1 MSINRVDMPDAAPF
15 WINAIGVRG
24 VLALSPRSIV
34 SVLVQHRSDGGV
46 LGSSARWRWEYA
58 PGSEL
63 FLVYTE
69 GRETPHPIEP
79 VRNRSLVVKVTRLF
93 RF

>member
-1 MSINRVDMPDAAPF
+1 MADTVRRVLP
-15 WINAIGVRG
+15 
-24 VLALSPRSIV
+24 LSPRSVV
-34 SVLVQHRSDGGV
+34 SVLVQHRSDEGA
-46 LGSSARWRWEYA
+46 LGASVRWRWEYA

-63 FLVYTE
+63 FVVYSE
-69 GRETPHPIEP
+69 GRDTNAPVEA